1 MEEESQKTKQNKIKP
16 KLFHSMLWGD
26 VTAELLTISQKQK
39 GNKQLCLAQANCRK
53 EVVFDLDL
61 HS

>member
-1 MEEESQKTKQNKIKP
+1 MEEESQKTKQKIKP
-16 KLFHSMLWGD
+16 KLSHSMLWGD
-26 VTAELLTISQKQK
+26 AMAELLATSQKQK
-39 GNKQLCLAQANCRK
+39 GNKLLCLVQANCRK